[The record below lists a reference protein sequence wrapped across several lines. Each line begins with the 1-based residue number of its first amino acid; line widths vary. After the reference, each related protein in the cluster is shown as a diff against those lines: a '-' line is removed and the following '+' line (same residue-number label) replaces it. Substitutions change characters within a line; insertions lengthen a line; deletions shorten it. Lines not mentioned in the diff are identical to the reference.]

1 MIFSPN
7 ESIDIL
13 GLSVRTVNCL
23 KRNKIFTVR
32 QLVNVPINELATF
45 KNMGAKTL
53 EEITDLLNNIFDENA
68 KTVNQEN
75 VDTFNNSIIA
85 NSLNNLEMSNRL
97 RNRLVQMNI
106 YSVDEL
112 LAFPM
117 EEWNDVKGLG
127 QKTIDE
133 VINLV
138 QSLSVNY
145 SNALGA
151 TDDGFGYTEEIK
163 SILDVVITFYKLSFS
178 EIKELKNAIY
188 EKDIKE
194 TDEFIT
200 LLYALPG
207 IGNKVEKEILDI
219 LDSKY
224 NGISISDINSNFPEK
239 LIKKTYLKNILNYM
253 LAENQLIFDD
263 SKYII
268 KYPSVMEYVD
278 VALKDRQ
285 KQIVLERFTG
295 KTLEEVGELYGVTRE
310 RVRQIIAKAFVRKP
324 KLAENRYI
332 EVFEQYEISKE
343 EFCKIFDQPD
353 STFYY
358 LETICNIRGLTRK
371 PLIKILEDTN
381 VSVFYKKRAEGI
393 IYKDYITVD
402 TGRIPKSRPEVF
414 DYIVK
419 TFCKDVT
426 PYSEVIELYNL
437 FLEEH
442 NLSGD
447 PKLEIE
453 FRTYE
458 NKAAI
463 SNNVLWN
470 MHRNMRYYN
479 IFSRDYTDFVSEINI
494 SQYMNKEITSLKLFR
509 DNRNL
514 MEEYDIRDGYELHNL
529 LKKIWDKYG
538 DCPDVVFN
546 KMPTISIGEI
556 DIKKQV
562 VDLLVRNT
570 PVANTELAELY
581 EESYGVKAATAMG
594 NHFRHISEYF
604 HDGIYELP
612 EKIMP
617 EYQVV
622 HLRQVLSKDFYTM
635 EEIHSIIKRE
645 YPDIDNEFI
654 TSYNLKQLGFNLYV
668 NYVVKDIYLS
678 AAAYFR
684 YIITKDDIVNLKDF
698 HHGILGTNSFTSE
711 MYDMRQNRI
720 ITEFEPRRLINIR
733 RLNAVGVTIATLEDY
748 CEKVKEFTYDYEYFT
763 IRKIRRDGFY
773 HELDE
778 LGFNDWF
785 YSSVLIADLKT
796 FRYNRSSNTHIIS
809 MYDRKPSLAGLIERI
824 LLKEE
829 KIELYDLINML
840 EDEYGIVQERHQIV
854 EEIKATSLYYD
865 SIMETVYIDY
875 DTYFEEI

>member
-1 MIFSPN
+1 MVNTP
-7 ESIDIL
+7 IDEIA
-13 GLSVRTVNCL
+13 SFR
-23 KRNKIFTVR
+23 
-32 QLVNVPINELATF
+32 
-45 KNMGAKTL
+45 NMGAKTL
-53 EEITDLLNNIFDENA
+53 EEISDLLKNIIIDENA
-68 KTVNQEN
+68 KTVNQANGE
-75 VDTFNNSIIA
+75 VFSNNNIVNPLDSI
-85 NSLNNLEMSNRL
+85 EMSNRL
-97 RNRLVQMNI
+97 RNKIVQMNV
-106 YSVDEL
+106 YSIDEL
-112 LAFPM
+112 IAFPL
-117 EEWNDVKGLG
+117 EEWNNVKGLG
-127 QKTIDE
+127 QKTIEE
-133 VINLV
+133 VTNLV
-138 QSLSVNY
+138 QSLSINY
-145 SNALGA
+145 SNVLVVPE
-151 TDDGFGYTEEIK
+151 DDEIEYPDEIK
-163 SILDVVITFYKLSFS
+163 NILDIAITFYKLSYS
-178 EIKELKNAIY
+178 EIKEIKMAII
-188 EKDIKE
+188 EKSIQE
-194 TDEFIT
+194 TDDLLSFIYS
-200 LLYALPG
+200 LSG
-207 IGNKVEKEILDI
+207 ISEKVKKEILNI
-219 LDSKY
+219 LDTKY
-224 NGISISDINSNFPEK
+224 NGLSISDIIASFPEN
-239 LIKKTYLKNILNYM
+239 LIKKTYLINILDEM
-253 LAENQLIFDD
+253 LLANKLMYDEG
-263 SKYII
+263 KYII
-268 KYPSVMEYVD
+268 KYPTVMEYVD

-310 RVRQIIAKAFVRKP
+310 RVRQIIVKAFVKKP

-414 DYIVK
+414 DYVVK
-419 TFCKDVT
+419 TFCKDIT

-470 MHRNMRYYN
+470 VHRNMRYYN
-479 IFSRDYTDFVSEINI
+479 IFSRDYTDFVSELNI
-494 SQYMNKEITSLKLFR
+494 AQYMDKEITSLKLFR
-509 DNRNL
+509 DNRTL
-514 MEEYDIRDGYELHNL
+514 MEEYDIRDEYELHNL

-538 DCPDVVFN
+538 DCQDVVFN
-546 KMPTISIGEI
+546 KMPTISIGKI
-556 DIKKQV
+556 DVKQQV
-562 VDLLVRNT
+562 VDLLVQNT
-570 PVANTELAELY
+570 PIINTELAELY
-581 EESYGVKAATAMG
+581 EEIYGVKASTAMG
-594 NHFRHISEYF
+594 NYFKHISEYF

-612 EKIMP
+612 EKVMP
-617 EYQVV
+617 DYQIN
-622 HLRQVLSKDFYTM
+622 HLKQTLTKDFYTM

-645 YPDIDNEFI
+645 YPSIDDELI
-654 TSYNLKQLGFNLYV
+654 TSYNLKQIGYNLYM
-668 NYVVKDIYLS
+668 NYVIKNSYPT

-684 YIITKDDIVNLKDF
+684 HIITKGDIVNLKDF
-698 HHGILGTNSFTSE
+698 HHGILTTNSFTSE

-720 ITEFEPRRLINIR
+720 VTEFEPRRLINIR

-748 CEKVKEFTYDYEYFT
+748 CEKVKEFTYNYEYFT
-763 IRKIRRDGFY
+763 IQKIRRDGFS

-778 LGFNDWF
+778 LGFDDWF

-809 MYDRKPSLAGLIERI
+809 MYDKKPSLAGLIERI
-824 LLKEE
+824 LLIEE

-840 EDEYGIVQERHQIV
+840 EAEYGIAQDRYQVV